1 MAGPV
6 SRAERD
12 LIGAC
17 TKDPLQCCPSTRL
30 TITLALMEDTRR
42 NVTAPSMTQPIAGVT
57 VGIDTH
63 AEVHVAA
70 AFDQMGRPLGH
81 LEIPTTPAG
90 YRRLLA
96 WARGLGPVVA
106 FGVEGTGSYGAG
118 LARHLADAGCQ
129 VVEINRPNRQTR
141 RRLGK
146 SDPIDAEAAARAVL
160 AGEAHGI
167 AKADTE
173 TVGMVRV
180 LRVARR
186 SALKARSQAV
196 NQVHAIL
203 VCAPASLREELR
215 TLSMDELVR
224 RAAAFRP
231 GPVITP
237 AAANKL
243 ALRSLALRHLALT
256 DEIGVLDTELRRL
269 TEAALPSLC
278 HLKGVGPDVAG
289 ALLVAAG
296 DNPER
301 LRSEASFASL
311 CGVSPIPASSG
322 KTTRH
327 RLNRGGDRIANN
339 ALWRI
344 VMTRLSSD
352 ERTQAYLARR
362 TQEGRSKREIIRCL
376 KRYVAR
382 EVYRALLA
390 PAALVVAA

>member
-1 MAGPV
+1 M
-6 SRAERD
+6 
-12 LIGAC
+12 
-17 TKDPLQCCPSTRL
+17 
-30 TITLALMEDTRR
+30 
-42 NVTAPSMTQPIAGVT
+42 TAPSMTQTIAGVT

-70 AFDQMGRPLGH
+70 AFDQLGRPLDH

-90 YRRLLA
+90 YRQLLM

-106 FGVEGTGSYGAG
+106 FGVEGTGSYGIG
-118 LARHLADAGCQ
+118 LARYLVGAGCQ

-141 RRLGK
+141 RRRGK

-160 AGEAHGI
+160 AGEARGI
-167 AKADTE
+167 AKADTK
-173 TVGMVRV
+173 TVGMVRA

-186 SALKARSQAV
+186 SAIKARSQAA
-196 NQVHAIL
+196 NQVQGIL
-203 VCAPASLREELR
+203 VCAPAALREELR
-215 TLSMDELVR
+215 QLSLAQLVQH
-224 RAAAFRP
+224 AAAFRP
-231 GPVITP
+231 GPVTN
-237 AAANKL
+237 ATAANKL
-243 ALRSLALRHLALT
+243 ALRSLATRYQALT
-256 DEIGVLDTELRRL
+256 DELAILDAELHRL
-269 TEAALPSLC
+269 TKAAAPALSS
-278 HLKGVGPDVAG
+278 LKGVGPDVAG

-311 CGVSPIPASSG
+311 CGAAPIPASSG

-344 VMTRLSSD
+344 VMVRLASD
-352 ERTQAYLARR
+352 EPTQNYMARR

-382 EVYRALLA
+382 EVYRALLT
-390 PAALVVAA
+390 PATVALAA